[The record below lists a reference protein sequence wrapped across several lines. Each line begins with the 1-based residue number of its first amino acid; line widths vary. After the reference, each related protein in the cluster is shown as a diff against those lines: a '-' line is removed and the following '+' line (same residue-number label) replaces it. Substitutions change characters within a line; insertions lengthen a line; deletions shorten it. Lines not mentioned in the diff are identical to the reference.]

1 MVTLLRE
8 MKVDRVVSYGQPNES
23 QFSEDSVRWNR
34 TPRSD
39 SGKIAI
45 DGFLRRTVSK
55 YAACGWVFARM
66 VPDAGM
72 IPWHA
77 DGGIMPVL
85 LNVQGATILS

>member
-1 MVTLLRE
+1 M
-8 MKVDRVVSYGQPNES
+8 
-23 QFSEDSVRWNR
+23 RWNR

-55 YAACGWVFARM
+55 CAACGWVFAQM

-72 IPWHA
+72 IVWYA

-85 LNVQGATILS
+85 LKCAGGNDF